1 MPSNLSKEIIMLPT
15 KLDLSVMEDPKLKI
29 RELQAHFKEIAQVPV
44 YKPVVRKG
52 QSDLPVSKYFGLP
65 WLPAGEEWPEINGVK
80 LTFIL
85 QLDVASLPE
94 PHKSALGSEGLVQLF
109 YDITGENEWDESA
122 FIRRVLTNG
131 QPSSCKADPTLE
143 EGVEGPS
150 DTQADAFTDDTAEWK
165 PKLIKDWK
173 ADVDY
178 PRYEHLEDLTD
189 IDLEEIFDRKEVDA
203 SEKLDNCLQGDKLGG
218 WPFWTQGVEYQEDKA
233 GQQMTY
239 VFQLDAGC
247 FFDGRKFPAHAPS
260 LFAGDGT
267 GHISVSPTDP
277 NELKFWWAC
286 G

>member
-1 MPSNLSKEIIMLPT
+1 MLPT

-29 RELQAHFKEIAQVPV
+29 KELQAHFKEIAQVAV

-52 QSDLPVSKYFGLP
+52 DTDLPVSKYFGLP
-65 WLPAGEEWPEINGVK
+65 WLAAGEDWPEINGTK
-80 LTFIL
+80 PTFIL
-85 QLDVASLPE
+85 QLEVASLPE
-94 PHKSALGSEGLVQLF
+94 PYKAALGGEGLVQLF
-109 YDITGENEWDESA
+109 YDTTGDNEWDESA
-122 FIRRVLTNG
+122 LVRRVLPNG
-131 QPSSCKADPTLE
+131 LPSSCMVDATLE
-143 EGVEGPS
+143 DDEGGDDSE
-150 DTQADAFTDDTAEWK
+150 ADDHAVTFTDDTAEWK

-178 PRYEHLEDLTD
+178 PRYEHLEELTD

-203 SEKLDNCLQGDKLGG
+203 ASKLDGCLQGDKLGG
-218 WPFWTQGVEYQEDKA
+218 WPFWSQAVEFQDDNSGER
-233 GQQMTY
+233 MHY

-260 LFAGDGT
+260 VFAGDGT